1 MWPVLET
8 VNYPRLSPNT
18 FLEEI
23 INISTSKPFCMI
35 CMIVIWTLSVK
46 WRMLTWN
53 YFKPTFWALINK
65 HAPMRRLRVSGKDSP
80 WFNESLSSSARERD
94 NTCAK
99 AKRMNDPRDWV
110 HYRALRNKCT
120 KLIKKKWKK

>member
-1 MWPVLET
+1 DGKRRGE
-8 VNYPRLSPNT
+8 R
-18 FLEEI
+18 ERGG
-23 INISTSKPFCMI
+23 ISLVHRQQCTHTHTHADTHIRKL
-35 CMIVIWTLSVK
+35 W
-46 WRMLTWN
+46 

-99 AKRMNDPRDWV
+99 AKKKNDPRDWA
-110 HYRALRNKCT
+110 HYRQLDT
-120 KLIKKKWKK
+120 KAYIF